1 MLAKYCLAAQDYC
14 LFFAVDGEQV
24 QPRGEAGC
32 RPQLHIPRCAGTEP
46 RPAGT
51 YTLYSTVVQYTVAVH
66 TSLPV
71 GGFSYS
77 IFSSLMIL
85 HAML

>member
-32 RPQLHIPRCAGTEP
+32 RPQLHSPRCAGTEP
-46 RPAGT
+46 RPPGT
-51 YTLYSTVVQYTVAVH
+51 YTVQ
-66 TSLPV
+66 
-71 GGFSYS
+71 
-77 IFSSLMIL
+77 
-85 HAML
+85 